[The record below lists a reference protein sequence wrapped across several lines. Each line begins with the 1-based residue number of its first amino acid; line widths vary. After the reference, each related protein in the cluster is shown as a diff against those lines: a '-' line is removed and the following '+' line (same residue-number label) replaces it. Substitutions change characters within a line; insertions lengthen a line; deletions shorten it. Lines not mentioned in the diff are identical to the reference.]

1 MSCTILGDG
10 RDNRP
15 RVAWNE
21 PRNLRGGKKP
31 NLQVPTHKKAL

>member
-21 PRNLRGGKKP
+21 RRNLRGGKP
-31 NLQVPTHKKAL
+31 DLQVPTHKKAL